1 MLLFID
7 NADKIVSQLCKY
19 KLNQDI
25 SKIILDFWCV
35 DMHTMKG
42 LKLLTLQPNRRRFLS
57 NIKQLDLYCA
67 EMDPYQFIGIS
78 GEGSFHVGIDSIDSD
93 ELQIQFMCCKKCG
106 SYNMHYISIE
116 SRGNAR
122 IFCNCL

>member
-1 MLLFID
+1 MLHFID

-25 SKIILDFWCV
+25 SKNILDFWCV

-42 LKLLTLQPNRRRFLS
+42 LKLLTSQPNHRKILY

-67 EMDPYQFIGIS
+67 EMEPYQYIGIS
-78 GEGSFHVGIDSIDSD
+78 GEGSFHVGIDSD

-106 SYNMHYISIE
+106 SYNMHYISIGL
-116 SRGNAR
+116 RGNAR

>member
-42 LKLLTLQPNRRRFLS
+42 LKLLALQPTRRKFLS

-67 EMDPYQFIGIS
+67 EMGPYQYIGIS
-78 GEGSFHVGIDSIDSD
+78 GEGSFHVGIDSY

-106 SYNMHYISIE
+106 SYNMHYITINC
-116 SRGNAR
+116 RGHDR